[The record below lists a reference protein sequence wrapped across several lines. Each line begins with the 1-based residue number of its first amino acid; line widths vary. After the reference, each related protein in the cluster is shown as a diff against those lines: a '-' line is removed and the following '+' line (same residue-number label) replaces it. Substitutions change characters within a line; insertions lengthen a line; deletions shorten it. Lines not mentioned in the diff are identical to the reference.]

1 MKRPRV
7 DDAHSNT
14 FHPAP
19 SSQPRISRKVRAC
32 EQCQNRKIKCES
44 LPGQDQCARCARLEL
59 PCVIN
64 KSLQTLLDD
73 ENQWKKGIEMQVQEL
88 QKAITQVQNALNL
101 PRLNNHGFSTSGDM
115 TADGRNESLRLPA
128 SRPEARSVA
137 NPDSPSVRPG
147 DVTAMTRQNSAD
159 PAPHGRNE
167 EAILNTPMASLY
179 EVTKLRNIRSNPAV
193 LPTGGT
199 LQSDFISQ
207 GKLELRDAELLFST
221 FRETLNAYLW
231 GGLALV
237 HTTLEAAR
245 ASSTLLTAAVLAVT
259 ALHVHDGAAAFDI
272 CYPIFLELTSHSV
285 FARYH
290 TLDDVRG
297 LCIGAFWLSDV
308 SWKLSGL
315 AVRIAIELNLHQFTN
330 ETLGNATAQEFEKA
344 RLWYLLYVCD
354 HHFSIAYGRPPMIN
368 ESGIITSHESALLA
382 PMATTSDLRLHSQV
396 SVFIILSRI
405 SQTFGSE
412 RSRVV
417 NDNEFGSL
425 RQYDLELGLW
435 RDHWEQLLV
444 PDQHVSQYPSRG
456 VVLHYHFA
464 RLQLFSICLRGLKPS
479 EEYTISTERRDFIN
493 NAIQSAFSALNLIL
507 DDPDMRKAVLGMPLY
522 LLTTITYA
530 CLFLIKLQSQWN
542 SAQLNISTMDVVN
555 VVERTTTMLHN
566 THHCERHVIHY
577 VKMGLSSML
586 KTLTEYSVLGG
597 ENQSIQHAG
606 IQWLEDT
613 FWDGEDWKAWF
624 NGDGMDPQSS
634 ILDLLNYQ
642 MAL

>member
-1 MKRPRV
+1 MKRPRL
-7 DDAHSNT
+7 DEAHSNT
-14 FHPAP
+14 LHPP
-19 SSQPRISRKVRAC
+19 SNSQPRISRKVRAC
-32 EQCQNRKIKCES
+32 EHCQNRKIKCES
-44 LPGQDQCARCARLEL
+44 LPGQDQCARCARLGL
-59 PCVIN
+59 ACVIN

-73 ENQWKKGIEMQVQEL
+73 ENEWKKGIETQVQEL
-88 QKAITQVQNALNL
+88 QKAIAQVQHVLNL
-101 PRLNNHGFSTSGDM
+101 PRLDNPNFSTSGGA
-115 TADGRNESLRLPA
+115 TTGGHSEPLRLPPP
-128 SRPEARSVA
+128 RPEARSEA
-137 NPDSPSVRPG
+137 NPNSSSVRPG

-159 PAPHGRNE
+159 GAPQGRHE
-167 EAILNTPMASLY
+167 EVILNTPMASLY
-179 EVTKLRNIRSNPAV
+179 EVTKLRNIRSNPGV
-193 LPTGGT
+193 LSTGGT
-199 LQSDFISQ
+199 QQSDFISQ
-207 GKLELRDAELLFST
+207 GKLGLQDAKALFST

-245 ASSTLLTAAVLAVT
+245 ASSTILTAAVLTVT
-259 ALHVHDGAAAFDI
+259 ALHIHDGAAAFDI

-315 AVRIAIELNLHQFTN
+315 AVRIAIELNLHQFTT
-330 ETLGNATAQEFEKA
+330 ESLKNATPQEFEKA

-396 SVFIILSRI
+396 SVFSILSRI

-412 RSRVV
+412 RSKMI
-417 NDNEFGSL
+417 NDSEFGSL

-464 RLQLFSICLRGLKPS
+464 RLQLFSVCLRGLKPS
-479 EEYTISTERRDFIN
+479 EEYTMSTERRDFIN
-493 NAIQSAFSALNLIL
+493 NAIQSGFSALNLIL

-530 CLFLIKLQSQWN
+530 CLFLIKLQSQWTP
-542 SAQLNISTMDVVN
+542 AQLNINTMDVVN
-555 VVERTTTMLHN
+555 VVERTTTLLHN

-577 VKMGLSSML
+577 VKTGLSSML
-586 KTLTEYSVLGG
+586 KTLKEYSVPDG
-597 ENQSIQHAG
+597 EDQSFQDAG
-606 IQWLEDT
+606 MQWLEDMA
-613 FWDGEDWKAWF
+613 WDGEDWKAWF
-624 NGDGMDPQSS
+624 NGDALDPPSS

-642 MAL
+642 MTL